1 MANDNPGQL
10 QDLEFEIRA
19 LANSKIYEHP
29 NIIDLLDWGYDTIH
43 ELPPDDQDLRNLQM
57 PLRVPVLQICR
68 DIAAGLECLR
78 DCRIIHNDLKSENV
92 LVFREGDKSDITA
105 KLADF
110 GFATD
115 PQKNKSLTFASYGRT
130 KAWKPP
136 ESLDYDPVRHKTCNE
151 DLLFKSESYAYG
163 MLALYTLFSP
173 PGRSFSLPF
182 SREKYHREHEINIRV
197 KSDDL
202 SVSQQDMRA
211 TWVAIESSFL
221 AEHPEDRHHVS
232 LSELEFSATVLPAGS
247 FVSNQEQRILPRRR
261 PPLYNKGW
269 RFYIKLQPELFQLLN
284 TGVSTELQ
292 GYPGDILFGMALS
305 RASAKLKEYH
315 SDVKSLIN
323 GATAVA
329 QPSIRAE
336 GIVMRINSAIPGGG
350 SEKHAHTPNPN
361 LYEAAASGSITAF
374 SDLRKSDTNKARTAE
389 QVFRCKGGYNRES
402 ILAARFEYTAIKQ
415 KIISSANSSTSL
427 APSELCITIG
437 PDEIYD
443 DHSDPRNTL
452 LHLAA
457 AFGVCEAIIHL
468 TEDKHLDL
476 NARNTEDETPLYKAS
491 IAGQYEAT
499 VLLLN
504 LGADPSI
511 CSSYNSV
518 ARYVIRLYDY
528 LLPLVVKELS
538 RLVTKIY
545 LSFDGWTTK
554 GGKKGFLSIVTY
566 YVTADGKLRDLPIA
580 LP

>member
-1 MANDNPGQL
+1 
-10 QDLEFEIRA
+10 
-19 LANSKIYEHP
+19 
-29 NIIDLLDWGYDTIH
+29 
-43 ELPPDDQDLRNLQM
+43 
-57 PLRVPVLQICR
+57 
-68 DIAAGLECLR
+68 
-78 DCRIIHNDLKSENV
+78 
-92 LVFREGDKSDITA
+92 
-105 KLADF
+105 
-110 GFATD
+110 
-115 PQKNKSLTFASYGRT
+115 
-130 KAWKPP
+130 
-136 ESLDYDPVRHKTCNE
+136 
-151 DLLFKSESYAYG
+151 
-163 MLALYTLFSP
+163 
-173 PGRSFSLPF
+173 
-182 SREKYHREHEINIRV
+182 
-197 KSDDL
+197 
-202 SVSQQDMRA
+202 MRA

-269 RFYIKLQPELFQLLN
+269 RFYVKLQPELFQLLN

-292 GYPGDILFGMALS
+292 GYPGDLLFGMALS

-329 QPSIRAE
+329 HPSIRAE

-511 CSSYNSV
+511 CNDTQTIPAESHLKYGDFENDDDLTKAEKATIRQKLATRKRQVTFSCGDGQGNSEDEGNDV
-518 ARYVIRLYDY
+518 NAAERRRQSCRQSLKKAVKPADKTSIELGYDDDTDDMYLRFYSIHDNDKREILADIRNVNDFTACIAEHAESVFGHLAD
-528 LLPLVVKELS
+528 LLS
-538 RLVTKIY
+538 
-545 LSFDGWTTK
+545 
-554 GGKKGFLSIVTY
+554 
-566 YVTADGKLRDLPIA
+566 
-580 LP
+580 